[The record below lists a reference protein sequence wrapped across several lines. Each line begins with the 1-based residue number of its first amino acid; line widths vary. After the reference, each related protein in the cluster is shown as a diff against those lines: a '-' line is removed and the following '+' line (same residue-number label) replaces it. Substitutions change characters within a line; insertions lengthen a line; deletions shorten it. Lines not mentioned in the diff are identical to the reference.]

1 MIHSIFILNSNGE
14 VIIEKHYRG
23 NSARTESTP
32 FWTQTTK
39 SSRGIPIDIA
49 PVIPTTNGALIHL
62 QRDNLFFLASLLSD
76 TPPHFVAEFLAFL
89 ADIFVDYFG
98 ELNEHAIKDNFVT
111 VYELLDQI
119 LDSGFP
125 LTVEPNTLKELIVP
139 PSMINR
145 VFDSFAPDTI
155 KMSTAV
161 APTLGPS
168 HIPWRRS
175 GVKYAHNEIFI
186 DVIETLHATFSAA
199 RNQLSHLLVSG
210 VVKVNCKL
218 SGTPN
223 VSMHLRC
230 NAPFDDVA
238 FHQCVRSSTF
248 RDTSTVSYIPPDGLF
263 TLLEYK
269 IRETNGV
276 SLPVEVQARID
287 LDRENSTGSVSITL
301 VPRFHPQAPVQSA
314 PTTAAQAGT
323 LMLAHVMSAAG
334 GKAIGLGGEQEHIM
348 DSVVVRIPFGVGV
361 SGASL
366 SANYG
371 TVQFESTTGMCIWN
385 AGAVPK
391 GKTPSLVGQISLVE
405 GARVPKPQVL
415 VAFRIP
421 SFAASGAS
429 VDSLELVPGEK
440 YQYYKGLRCITKA
453 GVYEVR
459 T

>member
-1 MIHSIFILNSNGE
+1 MIHSIFILNGTGE

-23 NSARTESTP
+23 NSTRTEPTP
-32 FWTQTTK
+32 FWTQTAK
-39 SSRGIPIDIA
+39 STRGTPVDIP
-49 PVIPTTNGALIHL
+49 PFIPTANGTLIHL

-76 TPPHFVAEFLAFL
+76 TPPHFVTHFLATL

-98 ELNEHAIKDNFVT
+98 ELNEHAIKDNFIT

-125 LTVEPNTLKELIVP
+125 LTAEPNTLKELIVP

-145 VFDSFAPDTI
+145 VLDSLAPDTI

-161 APTLGPS
+161 TPTLAPS
-168 HIPWRRS
+168 HVPWRRS

-186 DVIETLHATFSAA
+186 DVVETLYATFSAA
-199 RNQLSHLLVSG
+199 RNHLSHLLVSG
-210 VVKVNCKL
+210 AVKVNCKL
-218 SGTPN
+218 SGTPD
-223 VSMHLRC
+223 VSMHLRS

-238 FHQCVRSSTF
+238 FHHCARYGSF
-248 RDTSTVSYIPPDGLF
+248 RDTNTISYIPPDGPF

-276 SLPVEVQARID
+276 SLPVEVQARVNFD
-287 LDRENSTGSVSITL
+287 LENSSGSVSITL
-301 VPRFHPQAPVQSA
+301 VPRFHPQAPTQTA
-314 PTTAAQAGT
+314 PTTAAQAGS

-334 GKAIGLGGEQEHIM
+334 GKTMGLGAEPEHIM
-348 DSVVVRIPFGVGV
+348 DNVVVRIPFGVGV
-361 SGASL
+361 DGSSL

-371 TVQFESTTGMCIWN
+371 TVQFESATGMCTWN
-385 AGAVPK
+385 VGAVPK
-391 GKTPSLVGQISLVE
+391 GKTPSLMGQISLVKD
-405 GARVPKPQVL
+405 ARVPNPQIL

-421 SFAASGAS
+421 SYAASGTS
-429 VDSLELVPGEK
+429 VDSLELMPGER

-453 GVYEVR
+453 GIYEVR